1 MLGAHGAVF
10 CPALMA
16 QGTAFGAVFTAQLT
30 AFAVNFAAFH
40 TALLAHVAMGLVGG
54 FGAGHAGSGSRSG
67 HLGKAGSAQGRHDG
81 STCDS
86 EEFLYLTF
94 SKSSKPQTLRWGNC
108 LDALC
113 DRNSPKKPRA
123 CATNVRYLSL
133 CVDNVTWPK
142 SGP

>member
-1 MLGAHGAVF
+1 MASEVTSPVLERGREGRAGLGAGV
-10 CPALMA
+10 
-16 QGTAFGAVFTAQLT
+16 GS
-30 AFAVNFAAFH
+30 
-40 TALLAHVAMGLVGG
+40 GLVGG

-113 DRNSPKKPRA
+113 DRNSPKKTAR
-123 CATNVRYLSL
+123 VRNQ
-133 CVDNVTWPK
+133 CQVFVTVC
-142 SGP
+142 